1 MVSAMKRFA
10 ILSKNSRTTGSPAAA
25 QSAESF
31 FRSAPQLTACALLLC
46 LVLPLA
52 AQRNALSPAKI
63 TEIGKAVTA
72 AMSSTGIPGL
82 SVAVGRNQELRWSTG
97 YGMAD
102 LENMAPVKA
111 ATVHRLG
118 SISKPI
124 TAVAAMQL
132 VERGKLDLDA
142 PVQKYVPSF
151 PEKPWP
157 VTSRQLLGH
166 LGGIRHYTKPGE
178 IDSTRHY
185 GNLIEPLKIFA
196 DDPLLFEPGTRYS
209 YSTYGYVLLGAV
221 VEAAGG
227 QRFTEYLKEHVFLP
241 AHMNNIRADDVYKL
255 IPNRMRGYRKTPEGE
270 IQNCALADTSN
281 KIPGGGLVST
291 AEDLVNFALAVGRGD
306 LLKKETVAQMFTAQ
320 KTRDGKPTGYGLG
333 WGVMTAEGK
342 RRVGHGGGQQGT
354 STFLMLLPDDG
365 VAVAIMA
372 NLENAGGLAALAD
385 RIAKIVMEP

>member
-1 MVSAMKRFA
+1 MRRFA
-10 ILSKNSRTTGSPAAA
+10 
-25 QSAESF
+25 F
-31 FRSAPQLTACALLLC
+31 LLL
-46 LVLPLA
+46 LVLPIA
-52 AQRNALSPAKI
+52 AQHNALAPAKI

-72 AMSSTGIPGL
+72 EMSKTGIPGL
-82 SVAVGRNQELRWSTG
+82 SVAVGRNQELRWTSG
-97 YGMAD
+97 YGVAD
-102 LENMAPVKA
+102 LENMVAAKA
-111 ATVHRLG
+111 TTVYRLA

-157 VTSRQLLGH
+157 VTSRALLGH
-166 LGGIRHYTKPGE
+166 LAGIRHYTKPGE

-185 GNLIEPLKIFA
+185 LNLLEPLKIFA

-221 VEAAGG
+221 VEAASGE
-227 QRFTEYLKEHVFLP
+227 RFTEYLKEHIFLP
-241 AHMNNIRADDVYKL
+241 ARMEHIRADDVYAV
-255 IPNRMRGYRKTPEGE
+255 IPNRTRGYRKSLLGE

-291 AEDLVNFALAVGRGD
+291 AEDLVKFALAVDRGG
-306 LLKKETVAQMFTAQ
+306 LVKKETMAQMFTAQ
-320 KTRDGKPTGYGLG
+320 KTREGKPTGYGLG
-333 WGVMTAEGK
+333 WGVMAGEGK